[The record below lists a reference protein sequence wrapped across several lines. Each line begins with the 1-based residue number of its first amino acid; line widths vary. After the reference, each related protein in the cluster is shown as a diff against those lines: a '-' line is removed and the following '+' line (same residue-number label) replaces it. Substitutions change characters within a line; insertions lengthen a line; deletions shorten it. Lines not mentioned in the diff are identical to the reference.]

1 MKNVKNAM
9 LLIAVLLLLMSN
21 ILVFAQTPSNSLG
34 EINVELPITPQWT
47 NVNNI
52 WLDLYFNDGQAECSG
67 IIAGVS
73 GTSSI
78 TATFKLER
86 KGILGWS
93 LEKSWDKSS
102 SNDTLTFYG
111 TDAVSK
117 GTYRLSVTAKVTKGG
132 VTETVS
138 TSVES
143 KY

>member
-9 LLIAVLLLLMSN
+9 FLVAILLLIMSN
-21 ILVFAQTPSNSLG
+21 VSVLAQTPSNSLR
-34 EINVELPITPQWT
+34 ESNVKMPIAPQWT

-52 WLDLYFNDGQAECSG
+52 WLDIYFDDGQAECSG

-73 GTSSI
+73 GTSNMS
-78 TATFKLER
+78 ATFKLER

-93 LEKSWDKSS
+93 HEKSWDKSS
-102 SNDTLTFYG
+102 SSDTLTFYG

-117 GTYRLSVTAKVTKGG
+117 GTYRLSVTAKVTKNG